1 MQKIGIIGAS
11 GFIGSRTT
19 EVFCLEN
26 IAEVRAIV
34 RSNSSLSRLTHL
46 NLESCIADA
55 LNTTS
60 LETALTGCDI
70 AIYCAAG
77 SPWFLKQTA
86 ISTYK
91 AAEKAGVSRLVYLST
106 ASVHGQAPPV
116 GTDENSPLSDRQF
129 LAYNNA
135 KVWVERKLLQLS
147 EKGTT
152 EIVILR
158 PGIVVGPGSSWI
170 EGFANSLLSGTA
182 YLVNQGKGICNSIY
196 IDNLVHAI
204 RLSLTAPNVNQ
215 QVFLVGD
222 AEKVAWA
229 DLYRPIAKALGF
241 DLSQLRNIDCPEF
254 TPNWKE
260 RLREGLKNA
269 NLLGSA
275 LYFLASQRKKQVPPT
290 PQQPGLNQ
298 EMASLYQCEYK
309 LPNQKAKEMLNYSP
323 IVSFEEASKRTVD
336 WLASQGY
343 PVVSI

>member
-1 MQKIGIIGAS
+1 MLKVGIIGAS

-34 RSNSSLSRLTHL
+34 RSNSSLSRLAHL
-46 NLESCIADA
+46 NLESSMADV
-55 LNTTS
+55 LNVTS
-60 LETALTGCDI
+60 LETALTDCDI

-86 ISTYK
+86 VSTYK

-106 ASVHGQAPPV
+106 ASVHGQAPSV

-135 KVWVERKLLQLS
+135 KVWVEKKLLKLS

-170 EGFANSLLSGTA
+170 EGFANSLMNGTA
-182 YLVNQGKGICNSIY
+182 YLVNQGQGICNSIY

-204 RLSLTAPNVNQ
+204 RLSLAAPNVNQ

-222 AEKVAWA
+222 AETVTWA
-229 DLYRPIAKALGF
+229 DLYRPIAQTLGM
-241 DLSQLRNIDCPEF
+241 DLSQLKNIDSPKF
-254 TPNWKE
+254 TPTWKE
-260 RLREGLKNA
+260 KLRETLKNSDFF
-269 NLLGSA
+269 GGT
-275 LYFLASQRKKQVPPT
+275 LYVLASQRQKKATPI
-290 PQQPGLNQ
+290 PQQPALNQ
-298 EMASLYQCEYK
+298 EMASLYQCQYK
-309 LPNQKAKEMLNYSP
+309 LPNQKAKEILNYSP

-336 WLASQGY
+336 WLTSH
-343 PVVSI
+343 VSLKPR

>member
-1 MQKIGIIGAS
+1 MLKFGIIGAS

-34 RSNSSLSRLTHL
+34 RSSSSLSRLTHL

-55 LNTTS
+55 LDITS

-91 AAEKAGVSRLVYLST
+91 AAEKAGVTRLVYLST

-116 GTDENSPLSDRQF
+116 GTDENSPLSDRQP

-170 EGFANSLLSGTA
+170 VGFANSLLSGTA
-182 YLVNQGKGICNSIY
+182 YLVNRGEGICNSIY

-204 RLSLTAPNVNQ
+204 RLSLTAPDVNQ
-215 QVFLVGD
+215 QAFLVGD
-222 AEKVAWA
+222 AETITWA

-241 DLSQLRNIDCPEF
+241 DLSQLTNIDNPAF
-254 TPNWKE
+254 TPSWKE
-260 RLREGLKNA
+260 RLREGLKNSD
-269 NLLGSA
+269 LLGDT
-275 LYFLASQRKKQVPPT
+275 LYFATQRKKQVQQV
-290 PQQPGLNQ
+290 PQQLPLNQ
-298 EMASLYQCEYK
+298 EMVSLYQCQYK
-309 LPNQKAKEMLNYSP
+309 LPYQKSEDMLNYSP
-323 IVSFEEASKRTVD
+323 IVSLEEAFDRTLD
-336 WLASQGY
+336 WLNSEGY
-343 PVVSI
+343 PVVSP

>member
-1 MQKIGIIGAS
+1 MVKVGIIGAS

-34 RSNSSLSRLTHL
+34 RSSSSLSRLTHL

-86 ISTYK
+86 VSTYK

-135 KVWVERKLLQLS
+135 KVWVEQKLLQLS
-147 EKGTT
+147 QKGTT
-152 EIVILR
+152 EVVLLR

-170 EGFANSLLSGTA
+170 VGFANSLLSGTA
-182 YLVNQGKGICNSIY
+182 YLVNHGQGICNSIY

-204 RLSLTAPNVNQ
+204 RLALTASHINQ
-215 QVFLVGD
+215 QAFLVGD
-222 AEKVAWA
+222 AEKVTWA

-241 DLSQLRNIDCPEF
+241 DLSQLTNIDNPAF
-254 TPNWKE
+254 TPSWKE
-260 RLREGLKNA
+260 RLREGLKNSD
-269 NLLGSA
+269 LLGGT
-275 LYFLASQRKKQVPPT
+275 LYFATQRKKQVQQV
-290 PQQPGLNQ
+290 PQQPPLNQ
-298 EMASLYQCEYK
+298 EMAELYNCQYK
-309 LPNQKAKEMLNYSP
+309 LPYHKAEEMLNYAP
-323 IVSFEEASKRTVD
+323 IVSFDQADNHTVE
-336 WLASQGY
+336 WLASNGY
-343 PVVSI
+343 SINPA